1 MGEVLDLAERFWR
14 GEIPRRDL
22 WRPTGKHEE
31 LAPGLVFF
39 HTWANVTALR
49 TEAGLVL
56 VDTGNFATRDRTFA
70 AVRAVDSAPLA
81 AAVYTHGHV
90 DHACGLPP
98 FLAEA
103 REKGRPEPAIVAH
116 RNVAARF
123 DRYRMTAPWNG
134 LINSRQ
140 FSVAATWPTEYQYPG
155 TVYDATHALEVGGI
169 RLELTHA
176 RGETDDHTWL
186 WWPARRILFT
196 GDLFFWVA
204 PNAGNPQK
212 VQRYAAEWARALR
225 AMADRGAELLI
236 PGHGAPVVGA
246 ARVHQALSDT
256 ALWLETLVNETVT
269 RMNAGLALEDIL
281 AEVKPPAHLSERP
294 YLQAVYDEPDYVIR
308 NIWRLYGGW
317 WDGQPAHLKPAREA
331 EIGLEVAALAGG
343 IDAVVARAR
352 ALAAEGRLA
361 LASHLIDWVAAA
373 APNNWAVHDARADI
387 YLARAQNSEALMTR
401 GIFSEAAR
409 ESAIKAGRS
418 VTEAVAGQPS
428 TKPAPPGDPDGR
440 QADSR

>member
-39 HTWANVTALR
+39 HTWANITALR

-134 LINSRQ
+134 LINARQ
-140 FSVAATWPTEYQYPG
+140 FSVAATWPTDYQYPG
-155 TVYDATHALEVGGI
+155 TVYDTTHALEVGGVT
-169 RLELTHA
+169 LELTHA

-225 AMADRGAELLI
+225 AMAGRGAELLI

-246 ARVHQALSDT
+246 PRVHQALSDT

-269 RMNAGLALEDIL
+269 RMNAGLALEDVL

-352 ALAAEGRLA
+352 ALATEGRLA

-387 YLARAQNSEALMTR
+387 YLARAQDAEALMTR

-409 ESAIKAGRS
+409 ESAIKAGRP
-418 VTEAVAGQPS
+418 VTKADAGQPS
-428 TKPAPPGDPDGR
+428 TKPAPPGDPERR
-440 QADSR
+440 QADRR

>member
-70 AVRAVDSAPLA
+70 AVRAVDPAPLA

-116 RNVAARF
+116 RNVPARF
-123 DRYRMTAPWNG
+123 DRYRMTALWNG

-155 TVYDATHALEVGGI
+155 TVYDTTHALEVGGV

-225 AMADRGAELLI
+225 VMADRGAELLI
-236 PGHGAPVVGA
+236 PGHGAPVVGV

-256 ALWLETLVNETVT
+256 ALWLETLVNETVK

-409 ESAIKAGRS
+409 ESAIKAGRP
-418 VTEAVAGQPS
+418 VTEAGAGQPS
-428 TKPAPPGDPDGR
+428 TKPAPPGDPERR

>member
-103 REKGRPEPAIVAH
+103 REKRRPEPAIVAH

-155 TVYDATHALEVGGI
+155 TVYDTTHALEVGGV

-428 TKPAPPGDPDGR
+428 TKPAPPGDPDRR

>member
-22 WRPTGKHEE
+22 WRPSGKHEE

-103 REKGRPEPAIVAH
+103 REKRRPEPAIVAH

-155 TVYDATHALEVGGI
+155 TVYDTTHALEVGGV

-373 APNNWAVHDARADI
+373 APNSWAVHDARADI

-428 TKPAPPGDPDGR
+428 TKPAPPGDPDRR

>member
-70 AVRAVDSAPLA
+70 AVRAVDPAPLA

-116 RNVAARF
+116 RNVPARF

-140 FSVAATWPTEYQYPG
+140 FSVAAAWPTEYQYPG
-155 TVYDATHALEVGGI
+155 TIYDTTHVLEVGGV

-225 AMADRGAELLI
+225 VMAERGAELLI
-236 PGHGAPVVGA
+236 PGHGAPVVGV

-256 ALWLETLVNETVT
+256 ALWLETLVNETVK

-418 VTEAVAGQPS
+418 VTEAGAGQPS
-428 TKPAPPGDPDGR
+428 TKPAPPGDPERR

>member
-70 AVRAVDSAPLA
+70 AVRAVDPAPLA

-116 RNVAARF
+116 RNVPARF

-155 TVYDATHALEVGGI
+155 IIYDTTHVLEVGGV

-225 AMADRGAELLI
+225 VMAGRGTELLI
-236 PGHGAPVVGA
+236 PGHGAPVVGV

-256 ALWLETLVNETVT
+256 ALWLETLVNETVK

-294 YLQAVYDEPDYVIR
+294 YLQAVYDEPEYVIR

-418 VTEAVAGQPS
+418 VTEAGAGQPS
-428 TKPAPPGDPDGR
+428 TKPAPPGDPERR

>member
-49 TEAGLVL
+49 TEAGLVH

-103 REKGRPEPAIVAH
+103 REKRRPEPAIVAH

-155 TVYDATHALEVGGI
+155 TVYDTTHALEVGGV

-428 TKPAPPGDPDGR
+428 TKPAPPGDPDRR
-440 QADSR
+440 QADRR

>member
-103 REKGRPEPAIVAH
+103 REKRRPEPAIVAH

-155 TVYDATHALEVGGI
+155 TVYDTTHALEVGGV

-373 APNNWAVHDARADI
+373 APNSWAVHDARADI

-418 VTEAVAGQPS
+418 VTDAVAGQPS
-428 TKPAPPGDPDGR
+428 TKPAPPGDPDRR

>member
-1 MGEVLDLAERFWR
+1 MGAVLDLAERFWR

-22 WRPTGKHEE
+22 WRPSGKHEE

-39 HTWANVTALR
+39 HTWANITALR

-103 REKGRPEPAIVAH
+103 REEKRPEPDIVAH

-155 TVYDATHALEVGGI
+155 IVYDTTHALEVGGVK
-169 RLELTHA
+169 LELTHA

-186 WWPARRILFT
+186 WWPARRTLFT

-212 VQRYAAEWARALR
+212 VQRYAAEWAQALR

-246 ARVHQALSDT
+246 ARVHQALTDT
-256 ALWLETLVNETVT
+256 ALWLETLVHETVT

-331 EIGLEVAALAGG
+331 EIGLEVATLAGG
-343 IDAVVARAR
+343 IDAMVARAR
-352 ALAAEGRLA
+352 VLAAEGRLE
-361 LASHLIDWVAAA
+361 LASHLID
-373 APNNWAVHDARADI
+373 
-387 YLARAQNSEALMTR
+387 
-401 GIFSEAAR
+401 
-409 ESAIKAGRS
+409 
-418 VTEAVAGQPS
+418 
-428 TKPAPPGDPDGR
+428 
-440 QADSR
+440 

>member
-1 MGEVLDLAERFWR
+1 MGAVLDLAERFWR

-22 WRPTGKHEE
+22 WRPSGKHEE

-81 AAVYTHGHV
+81 VAVYTHGHV

-103 REKGRPEPAIVAH
+103 REKKRPEPAIVAH

-123 DRYRMTAPWNG
+123 DRYRMTAPWNA

-155 TVYDATHALEVGGI
+155 TVYDTTHALEVGGVK
-169 RLELTHA
+169 LELTHA

-186 WWPARRILFT
+186 WWPARRTLFT

-212 VQRYAAEWARALR
+212 VQRYAAEWAQALR

-246 ARVHQALSDT
+246 ARVRQALTDT
-256 ALWLETLVNETVT
+256 ALWLETLVHETVT

-294 YLQAVYDEPDYVIR
+294 YLQAVYDEPEYVIR

-343 IDAVVARAR
+343 IDAMVARAR
-352 ALAAEGRLA
+352 VLAAEGRLE
-361 LASHLIDWVAAA
+361 LASHLIDWAAAA

-409 ESAIKAGRS
+409 ESAIKAGRP
-418 VTEAVAGQPS
+418 V
-428 TKPAPPGDPDGR
+428 TKPAPPGDSESR
-440 QADSR
+440 QADRR

>member
-39 HTWANVTALR
+39 HTWANITALR

-103 REKGRPEPAIVAH
+103 REKRRPEPAIVAH

-155 TVYDATHALEVGGI
+155 TVYDTTHALEVGGV

-428 TKPAPPGDPDGR
+428 TKPAPPGDPDRR

>member
-103 REKGRPEPAIVAH
+103 REKRRPEPAIVAH

-155 TVYDATHALEVGGI
+155 TVYDTTHALEVGGV

-204 PNAGNPQK
+204 PNAGSPQK

-373 APNNWAVHDARADI
+373 APNSWAVHDARADI

-418 VTEAVAGQPS
+418 VTDAVAGQPS
-428 TKPAPPGDPDGR
+428 TKPAPPGDPDRR

>member
-22 WRPTGKHEE
+22 WRPSGKHEE

-103 REKGRPEPAIVAH
+103 REKRRPEPAIVAH

-155 TVYDATHALEVGGI
+155 TVYDTTHALEVGGV

-281 AEVKPPAHLSERP
+281 AEVKPLAHLSERP

-428 TKPAPPGDPDGR
+428 TKPAPPGDPDRR

>member
-22 WRPTGKHEE
+22 WRPSGKHEE

-103 REKGRPEPAIVAH
+103 REKRRPEPAIVAH

-155 TVYDATHALEVGGI
+155 TVYDTTHALEVGGV

-428 TKPAPPGDPDGR
+428 TKPAPPGDPDRR

>member
-155 TVYDATHALEVGGI
+155 TVYDTTHALEVGGV

-225 AMADRGAELLI
+225 AMADRGADLLI

-428 TKPAPPGDPDGR
+428 TKPAPPGDPDRR

>member
-103 REKGRPEPAIVAH
+103 REKGRPEPVIVAH

-155 TVYDATHALEVGGI
+155 TVYDTTHALEVGGV

-225 AMADRGAELLI
+225 AMADRGADLLI

-428 TKPAPPGDPDGR
+428 TKPAPPGDPDRR

>member
-155 TVYDATHALEVGGI
+155 TVYDTTHALEVGGV

-418 VTEAVAGQPS
+418 VTDAVAGQPS
-428 TKPAPPGDPDGR
+428 TKPAPPGDPDRR

>member
-103 REKGRPEPAIVAH
+103 REKRRPEPAIVAH

-155 TVYDATHALEVGGI
+155 TVYDTTHALEVGGV

-246 ARVHQALSDT
+246 AHVHQALSDT
-256 ALWLETLVNETVT
+256 ALWLETLVSETVT

-428 TKPAPPGDPDGR
+428 TKPAPPGDPDRR

>member
-1 MGEVLDLAERFWR
+1 MGDVLDLAERFWR
-14 GEIPRRDL
+14 GEIPHRDL

-56 VDTGNFATRDRTFA
+56 VDTGNFAARDRTFA
-70 AVRAVDSAPLA
+70 TVRAVDSAPLA

-155 TVYDATHALEVGGI
+155 TVYDTTHALEVGGVT
-169 RLELTHA
+169 LELTHA

-186 WWPARRILFT
+186 WWPTRRILFT

-331 EIGLEVAALAGG
+331 EIGLEVATLAGG

-352 ALAAEGRLA
+352 VLAAEGRLA

-387 YLARAQNSEALMTR
+387 YLARAQDSEALMTR

-409 ESAIKAGRS
+409 ESAIKAGRP
-418 VTEAVAGQPS
+418 VTQPGAGQPS
-428 TKPAPPGDPDGR
+428 TKPAPPGDSERR

>member
-1 MGEVLDLAERFWR
+1 MGDVLDLAERFWR
-14 GEIPRRDL
+14 GEVPRRDL
-22 WRPTGKHEE
+22 WRPTGKREE
-31 LAPGLVFF
+31 LVPGLVFF
-39 HTWANVTALR
+39 HIWANVTALR

-56 VDTGNFATRDRTFA
+56 VDTGNFAARDRTFA
-70 AVRAVDSAPLA
+70 AVRAVDPAPVA
-81 AAVYTHGHV
+81 AAAYTHGHV

-103 REKGRPEPAIVAH
+103 REKKWPEPGIIAH

-140 FSVAATWPTEYQYPG
+140 FSRAATWPTEYQYPQ
-155 TVYDATHALEVGGI
+155 TVYDTTHALEVGGV

-212 VQRYAAEWARALR
+212 VQRYAAEWAQALR

-236 PGHGAPVVGA
+236 PGHGTPVVGA
-246 ARVHQALSDT
+246 ARIYQALTDT
-256 ALWLETLVNETVT
+256 ALWLETLVSETVA
-269 RMNAGLALEDIL
+269 RMNAGLTLEDIL
-281 AEVKPPAHLSERP
+281 
-294 YLQAVYDEPDYVIR
+294 

-317 WDGQPAHLKPAREA
+317 WDGRPAHLKPAREA
-331 EIGLEVAALAGG
+331 EIGREVASLAGG
-343 IDAVVARAR
+343 IDTLLARAR
-352 ALAAEGRLA
+352 ALAAEGRLE
-361 LASHLIDWVAAA
+361 LASHLVDWAAAA
-373 APNNWAVHDARADI
+373 APKNWAVHEVRADV

-409 ESAIKAGRS
+409 ESAIKAGRPFPEHG
-418 VTEAVAGQPS
+418 TGPPP
-428 TKPAPPGDPDGR
+428 TRPAPPGG
-440 QADSR
+440 S

>member
-22 WRPTGKHEE
+22 WRPTGRHEE

-56 VDTGNFATRDRTFA
+56 VDTGNFAARDRTFA
-70 AVRAVDSAPLA
+70 AVRAVDPAPLA

-155 TVYDATHALEVGGI
+155 TVYDTTHVLEIGDV

-225 AMADRGAELLI
+225 AMAERGAELLI
-236 PGHGAPVVGA
+236 PGHGAPVVGV

-256 ALWLETLVNETVT
+256 ALWLETLVNETVK

-409 ESAIKAGRS
+409 ESAIKAGRP
-418 VTEAVAGQPS
+418 VTEAGAGQPS
-428 TKPAPPGDPDGR
+428 TKPAPPGDPERR

>member
-70 AVRAVDSAPLA
+70 AVRAVDPAPVA

-98 FLAEA
+98 FLTEA
-103 REKGRPEPAIVAH
+103 REKKWPEPGIIAH

-140 FSVAATWPTEYQYPG
+140 FSRAATWPTEYQYPQ
-155 TVYDATHALEVGGI
+155 TVYDTTHALEVGEVG
-169 RLELTHA
+169 LELTHA

-186 WWPARRILFT
+186 WWPARRILFS

-204 PNAGNPQK
+204 PHAGNPQK
-212 VQRYAAEWARALR
+212 VQRYAAEWALALR
-225 AMADRGAELLI
+225 AMAACGADLLV
-236 PGHGAPVVGA
+236 PGHGVPVVGA
-246 ARVHQALSDT
+246 TRVRQALEDT
-256 ALWLETLVNETVT
+256 AEWLETLERETLA
-269 RMNAGLALEDIL
+269 RMNAGASLERIL
-281 AEVKPPAHLSERP
+281 AEVRPPAHLADRP
-294 YLQAVYDEPDYVIR
+294 YLQPVYDEPEFVVR
-308 NIWRLYGGW
+308 NVWRLYGGW
-317 WDGQPAHLKPAREA
+317 WDGVAAHLKPAPQAALAR
-331 EIGLEVAALAGG
+331 EVAALAGG
-343 IDAVVARAR
+343 IDVLVARAK
-352 ALAAEGRLA
+352 ALAAAGDLA
-361 LASHLIDWVAAA
+361 LASHLADWAVAAA
-373 APNNWAVHDARADI
+373 PDDRSAHAARAAI
-387 YLARAQNSEALMTR
+387 YEARAEASAALMTR
-401 GIFSEAAR
+401 GIFAAAAR
-409 ESAIKAGRS
+409 DSAE
-418 VTEAVAGQPS
+418 EAS
-428 TKPAPPGDPDGR
+428 L
-440 QADSR
+440 